1 MVTAHQEP
9 QAQPELITQLQAA
22 KLLTPEH
29 GKSPQLFLE
38 EPAAAQQP
46 PAPPVPTERS
56 PAVEPT
62 KETHTVQD
70 DIDEDLLPVFLE
82 EGSNLY
88 LQLGNTL
95 RAWRAQPDDEGL
107 SHNLQR
113 TLHTLKGGAR
123 MVGAIRMGA
132 LTHHME
138 EHVIQTGV
146 QHDAAFWSELDNY
159 FDRIGSALDR
169 LRSGAPAKT
178 GMATKLMANRMVP
191 FSSIGDRLYRI
202 VRQTGRELGKNA
214 NLKLVGSELDLDRN
228 MLEKM
233 TAPFEHLL
241 RNAMVHG
248 LESAEERI
256 RKGKSPTGS
265 IRLTLR
271 QENNEVEFEFTDDGA
286 GLDIEHLRSKA
297 IERSLL
303 QTDTGVGES
312 EIMQLIFSSG
322 LSTASEVTEISG
334 RGVGMDV
341 VRSEINALGGYID
354 VFSERDK
361 GARFVIHLPLAA
373 TDCQSGLCIGGEL
386 AANG

>member
-1 MVTAHQEP
+1 M
-9 QAQPELITQLQAA
+9 
-22 KLLTPEH
+22 
-29 GKSPQLFLE
+29 
-38 EPAAAQQP
+38 
-46 PAPPVPTERS
+46 PTERS
-56 PAVEPT
+56 SAVEPA
-62 KETHTVQD
+62 KATHTVQD

-82 EGSNLY
+82 EGSDLY

-95 RAWRAQPDDEGL
+95 RAWRTQPDDEGL
-107 SHNLQR
+107 SHNLHR

-123 MVGAIRMGA
+123 TAGAMRMGA

-146 QHDAAFWSELDNY
+146 PRDAAFWHELDNY
-159 FDRIGSALDR
+159 FDRIGSALDQ
-169 LRSGAPAKT
+169 LRSGAPVKT
-178 GMATKLMANRMVP
+178 GMATKRMANRMVP

-202 VRQTGRELGKNA
+202 VRQTGRELGKNV
-214 NLKLVGSELDLDRN
+214 NLELIGSELDLDRS

-241 RNAMVHG
+241 RNAMAHG
-248 LESAEERI
+248 LESAEERS

-271 QENNEVEFEFTDDGA
+271 QENNAVEFEFSDDGA
-286 GLDIEHLRSKA
+286 GLDIERLRSKA
-297 IERSLL
+297 IERGLL
-303 QTDTGVGES
+303 QADTGVGES
-312 EIMQLIFSSG
+312 EIIQLIFSSG

-354 VFSERDK
+354 VFSERNK
-361 GARFVIHLPLAA
+361 GVRFVIRLPLTLTA
-373 TDCQSGLCIGGEL
+373 S
-386 AANG
+386 